1 MSLANQRSYSFDA
14 TLQLKDAG
22 LVAASAAAQVAAAAQ
37 VINLGGA
44 VPFLGVVV
52 IDVTAIEVDTG
63 DETYEIILEGSNSP
77 TFAGTAAQI
86 LGVMK
91 LGHLTPLAS
100 GLNTSVIGRYEMP
113 FVNVQADIVY
123 QYLRLFTRVVGTI
136 ATGINYKAYIGRLPP
151 DGV

>member
-14 TLQLKDAG
+14 ALQLKDAG

-37 VINLGGA
+37 VINLGAA

-63 DETYEIILEGSNSP
+63 DETYEIQLQGSNSS
-77 TFAGTAAQI
+77 TFAGTAAQD
-86 LGVMK
+86 LAVMK
-91 LGHLTPLAS
+91 LGHLTPLAG
-100 GLNTSVIGRYEMP
+100 GLNTSVIGRYELP
-113 FVNVQADIVY
+113 FINVQADTAY

-136 ATGINYKAYIGRLPP
+136 ATGINYKAYIGRIPP